1 MAMSN
6 SIFSFLL
13 FLCLSLLI
21 MTRADLPRTWEVVV
35 ANTGI
40 ASMHT
45 VVTRFNTVVLLD
57 RTNIGPSR
65 KMLRKGHCRNDPHD
79 PVLKHDCYAHFVLL
93 DLHTSQIR
101 PLTILTDTW
110 CSFGQ
115 FLPDGTLL
123 QSGGDLDGVHI
134 HRDGAGDHAGR
145 CTTSTS
151 SHRPENRVQDD
162 DEGIGLIDVNNGYKM
177 IVVNIGH
184 KIDVNSTK
192 SFF

>member
-1 MAMSN
+1 
-6 SIFSFLL
+6 
-13 FLCLSLLI
+13 

-79 PVLKHDCYAHFVLL
+79 P
-93 DLHTSQIR
+93 
-101 PLTILTDTW
+101 
-110 CSFGQ
+110 

-192 SFF
+192 SEPQIDVNNGHKMIVNPAYRRTTSASSNRLENKVQDVDDEIGQIDY